1 MKVNKRQL
9 RRIIREEKAK
19 VLREATMMG
28 NAPMGALP
36 SQKMYQAI
44 IKVLARSPGMEASEL
59 VDTVNQMHPDLDAE
73 AIYDFIDE
81 LEADG
86 EIMYDPDMDAWS
98 LT

>member
-1 MKVNKRQL
+1 MKVTKRQL

-28 NAPMGALP
+28 NAPMGAMP
-36 SQKMYQAI
+36 SQKMYQAVVA
-44 IKVLARSPGMEASEL
+44 VLTRNPGMEGSEL
-59 VDTVNQMHPDLDAE
+59 VDTVNQMHRDLDAD
-73 AIYDFIDE
+73 AIYDFLDE

-98 LT
+98 LR

>member
-1 MKVNKRQL
+1 MKVTKRQL

-28 NAPMGALP
+28 SAPMGAMP

-44 IKVLARSPGMEASEL
+44 IAVLTGGSMEGSEL
-59 VDTVNQMHPDLDAE
+59 VDTVNQMHRDLDAD
-73 AIYDFIDE
+73 AIYDFLDE

-98 LT
+98 LR